1 MGFSSVEAL
10 SPFINLAMAGLFLG
24 TLFYLVR
31 LNEKVSA
38 MRGAQSELRT
48 LLRACSDQ
56 VDGAEKAITTMRNVA
71 QQLAGD
77 LGRSLE
83 EADRMRAAIDATT
96 ADVAAMLERLQAGA
110 QAVNASP
117 APAAGPH
124 NPAPHNNAKRGKQG
138 GKHNAPPPQQR
149 GPVRPTGPADNG
161 DRAAAL
167 RLFRETFR
175 AL

>member
-1 MGFSSVEAL
+1 MVFSSVEAL
-10 SPFINLAMAGLFLG
+10 SPFLNLAMAALFLG

-31 LNEKVSA
+31 LNEKVTA

-56 VDGAEKAITTMRNVA
+56 VDGAEKAITTMRGVA

-83 EADRMRAAIDATT
+83 EADRMKTAIDATT
-96 ADVAAMLERLQAGA
+96 AEIAAMLARLEAGA
-110 QAVNASP
+110 AAVT
-117 APAAGPH
+117 APAAAQP
-124 NPAPHNNAKRGKQG
+124 NPASPQGGKRGKP
-138 GKHNAPPPQQR
+138 GKQIPPQQR
-149 GPVRPTGPADNG
+149 GPVRPAAAPDQG

>member
-10 SPFINLAMAGLFLG
+10 SPFINLAIAGLFLG

-31 LNEKVSA
+31 LNEKVTA

-71 QQLAGD
+71 QQLASD

-110 QAVNASP
+110 EAANAAP
-117 APAAGPH
+117 APNPGPQH
-124 NPAPHNNAKRGKQG
+124 NAKRGKQG
-138 GKHNAPPPQQR
+138 NKHHAPPPQQR

>member
-10 SPFINLAMAGLFLG
+10 SPFLNLVMAGLFLG
-24 TLFYLVR
+24 TLFYLMR
-31 LNEKVSA
+31 LNEKVTA
-38 MRGAQSELRT
+38 MRGAQSELRA

-56 VDGAEKAITTMRNVA
+56 VDEVEKAITTMRTVA

-83 EADRMRAAIDATT
+83 EADHMRIAIDATT
-96 ADVAAMLERLQAGA
+96 ADVAAMLARLQAE
-110 QAVNASP
+110 AVNASP
-117 APAAGPH
+117 APAPGH
-124 NPAPHNNAKRGKQG
+124 NYNASR
-138 GKHNAPPPQQR
+138 GKHNPPPPQQR

>member
-1 MGFSSVEAL
+1 MVFSSVEAL
-10 SPFINLAMAGLFLG
+10 SPFINLAMAALFLG

-31 LNEKVSA
+31 LNEKVTA

-56 VDGAEKAITTMRNVA
+56 VDGAEKAITTMRGVA

-83 EADRMRAAIDATT
+83 EADRMRAAIDVTT
-96 ADVAAMLERLQAGA
+96 ADVAAMLARLEAGA
-110 QAVNASP
+110 EAVKESP
-117 APAAGPH
+117 APPPGHH
-124 NPAPHNNAKRGKQG
+124 NGTKRGKQG
-138 GKHNAPPPQQR
+138 SKHTPPSPPQR
-149 GPVRPTGPADNG
+149 GPVRPTAPADNG

>member
-1 MGFSSVEAL
+1 MVFSSVEAL
-10 SPFINLAMAGLFLG
+10 SPFINLAMAALFLG

-31 LNEKVSA
+31 LNEKVTA

-56 VDGAEKAITTMRNVA
+56 VDGAEKAITTMRGVA

-83 EADRMRAAIDATT
+83 EADRMKTAIDATT
-96 ADVAAMLERLQAGA
+96 AEIAAMLARLEAGA
-110 QAVNASP
+110 AAVTAQPNPASP
-117 APAAGPH
+117 QG
-124 NPAPHNNAKRGKQG
+124 AKRGKP
-138 GKHNAPPPQQR
+138 GKQVPPQQR
-149 GPVRPTGPADNG
+149 GPARPAAALDQG

>member
-1 MGFSSVEAL
+1 MVFSSVEAL
-10 SPFINLAMAGLFLG
+10 SPFFNLAMAALFLG

-31 LNEKVSA
+31 LNEKVTA

-56 VDGAEKAITTMRNVA
+56 VDGAEKAITTMRGVA

-96 ADVAAMLERLQAGA
+96 ADVAAMLARLEAGA
-110 QAVNASP
+110 EAVKVSPVP
-117 APAAGPH
+117 APGQNKGVRQGSKH
-124 NPAPHNNAKRGKQG
+124 NP
-138 GKHNAPPPQQR
+138 PPPQQR
-149 GPVRPTGPADNG
+149 GPVRPAGPADSG

>member
-1 MGFSSVEAL
+1 MVFSSVEAL
-10 SPFINLAMAGLFLG
+10 SPFINLAMAALFLG

-31 LNEKVSA
+31 LNEKVTA

-56 VDGAEKAITTMRNVA
+56 VDGAEKAITTMRSVA
-71 QQLAGD
+71 QQLSGD

-83 EADRMRAAIDATT
+83 EADRMKTAIDATT
-96 ADVAAMLERLQAGA
+96 AEIAAMLARLEAGA
-110 QAVNASP
+110 AAVT
-117 APAAGPH
+117 APAAAQ
-124 NPAPHNNAKRGKQG
+124 PAPPQGAKRGKP
-138 GKHNAPPPQQR
+138 GKHIPPQQR
-149 GPVRPTGPADNG
+149 GPVRPAAAPDQG